1 VHFLIGTPDALSS
14 SSSFDMVAMNMIYTH
29 STPYLGAIHQ
39 CLTKKGILVW
49 SGILADEYQE
59 AVDAALAAGF
69 ALLTQSVEG
78 EWWCGTF
85 ER

>member
-1 VHFLIGTPDALSS
+1 
-14 SSSFDMVAMNMIYTH
+14 MVAMNMIYTH